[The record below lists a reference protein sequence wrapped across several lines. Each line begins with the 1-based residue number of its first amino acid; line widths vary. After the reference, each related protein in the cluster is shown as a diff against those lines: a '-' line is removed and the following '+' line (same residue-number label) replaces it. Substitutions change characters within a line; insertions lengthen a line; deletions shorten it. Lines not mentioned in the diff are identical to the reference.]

1 MDVAITLLISSILS
15 YLSWIAY
22 TLLFHPLSRFPGPL
36 WPRISKFWYMYQVW
50 KGDLDETWSCLHRQY
65 GAFVRVAPNEI
76 SVTDPTVITRI
87 LDAKGTFPKADIY
100 SVFEGGGGKFA
111 NLVTIRDETQHAQR
125 RRAVGSLY
133 SIRGVSTREEEIDTI
148 TNQLMNQIALFSL
161 TKTRFDVS
169 EWLQRCVKPRR
180 SLLYSH

>member
-15 YLSWIAY
+15 YLLWIAY
-22 TLLFHPLSRFPGPL
+22 TLLFHSLSRFSGSL

-50 KGDLDETWSCLHRQY
+50 KGDLDEIWSCLYRQY
-65 GAFVRVAPNEI
+65 GVFVRVASNEI
-76 SVTDPTVITRI
+76 FVTDPIVITRI

-111 NLVTIRDETQHAQR
+111 NLVTIRDETQYAQR

-148 TNQLMNQIALFSL
+148 TN
-161 TKTRFDVS
+161 
-169 EWLQRCVKPRR
+169 
-180 SLLYSH
+180 